1 MVSSKDT
8 KCYSLHILAIPVLQF
23 QLYPYTKDESY
34 RNSIYLDTICHY
46 TNIPLYCQTKTSVIM
61 NEENVKK
68 ESEIK
73 FIHHLLSNIYYKRA
87 FDEDFNRGIRVI
99 DSNKKSQFIWDN
111 GNEIVMAF
119 HSLWLR
125 IECIEPLSGL
135 AIFLSTFKLSLL
147 DDEMKEFNPFF
158 SKSKAIEILKEGL
171 FSVADK
177 NGHFYKFD
185 AE

>member
-1 MVSSKDT
+1 
-8 KCYSLHILAIPVLQF
+8 
-23 QLYPYTKDESY
+23 
-34 RNSIYLDTICHY
+34 
-46 TNIPLYCQTKTSVIM
+46 M

-68 ESEIK
+68 ESEIELIK
-73 FIHHLLSNIYYKRA
+73 HQLSNIYYKRA

-135 AIFLSTFKLSLL
+135 ALLLSIFKLNLL
-147 DDEMKEFNPFF
+147 DNEMKEFNPFF
-158 SKSKAIEILKEGL
+158 TKSKAIEILNEGL
-171 FSVADK
+171 FCVTDR
-177 NGHFYKFD
+177 NGHF
-185 AE
+185 